1 MKVIIIGAGWFGC
14 HIATILEKK
23 KIEVL
28 LVEKEKD
35 IFLGQSG
42 FNSNRLHL
50 GFHYPRANLTR
61 KQCKYSFK
69 KFILKYPSLVDK
81 IKYNFIGIHKNSK
94 VSFFDYQKIMK
105 QSDLKFQVSKKI
117 FNINNAKGFI
127 KCDEML
133 IKSDASIN
141 YFKKKLSKI
150 KKKYNF
156 NVTKIKN
163 LKNYVQING
172 IKDKFDWAIDCSGC
186 SIKKIN
192 NFNVLYEPRITLVY
206 KSNKK
211 SLAIMLMDGKFWSI
225 YPIKKDLYSLGSVI
239 HSRLSKGFKNKLKA
253 EQVLK
258 KFNKADISNI
268 IKKFENQVLSDF
280 PKFKSLFK
288 YYSFYTSVAT
298 INHSINDDR
307 PFKIYKKKRIISILG
322 GKIDTVIEAGEK
334 GKGVLKI

>member
-1 MKVIIIGAGWFGC
+1 MKVIIIGAGWYGC
-14 HIATILEKK
+14 HIASILEKK
-23 KIEVL
+23 NIEVL

-81 IKYNFIGIHKNSK
+81 IKDNFIGIHKNSK

-105 QSDLKFQVSKKI
+105 QSDLKFKVNKKI
-117 FNINNAKGFI
+117 FNINNVKGFI

-133 IKSDASIN
+133 IKCDVSID

-150 KKKYNF
+150 KKKFNF
-156 NVTKIKN
+156 KVVKIKN
-163 LKNYVQING
+163 FKNYIKVNG

-186 SIKKIN
+186 SIKKMN

-206 KSNKK
+206 KSKKK
-211 SLAIMLMDGKFWSI
+211 SLAIMIMDGKFWSI

-239 HSRLSKGFKNKLKA
+239 HSRLLNGFKDKLKA
-253 EQVLK
+253 EQV
-258 KFNKADISNI
+258 
-268 IKKFENQVLSDF
+268 IKKFKKTDVSSIIQKFEDQVLSDF
-280 PKFKSLFK
+280 PKFKSFFK
-288 YYSFYTSVAT
+288 YHSFYTSLAT
-298 INHSINDDR
+298 INNSTNDDR
-307 PFKIYKKKRIISILG
+307 PFKIYKKKRIISVLG

-334 GKGVLKI
+334 VEKTLKV